1 MIWVTFMGRFFWVSW
16 DQSFR
21 RAWFILG
28 VSQDPSMCV
37 HTPLWPSRS
46 LPAHVWS
53 GRSPDF
59 RNEKYVLWAGLNV
72 GLASFPFDLQ
82 GAFLRVCGQGGLL
95 TSGMKSVWSGQ
106 GPASSLNCPASLLL
120 EFQSI
125 GNKSPVALPSGGP
138 FYLLSDNE
146 PLCIHHLPST
156 VIRPLQMLYHPH
168 ASSTS
173 SHPFSNCF
181 EAYIMLHFLK
191 LTSGNILLLKL
202 DGGWNTDV
210 LFIIIVLISIY
221 IFKLCVCFVLVSPC
235 ILSQK
240 HLAACFISSWVLDVS
255 SEENVPVYTFT
266 SRRWDYPSPQTLT
279 VTDLFRLYLN
289 QQQGESPSSVS
300 FKRAFPRLPSWVSGW
315 VSALSAV
322 TTWFVLVL
330 KQD

>member
-16 DQSFR
+16 DQSFC

-59 RNEKYVLWAGLNV
+59 RNEKCVLWAGLNV

-202 DGGWNTDV
+202 DGGVEHRCSFHYYCFN
-210 LFIIIVLISIY
+210 LYIY
-221 IFKLCVCFVLVSPC
+221 L
-235 ILSQK
+235 
-240 HLAACFISSWVLDVS
+240 
-255 SEENVPVYTFT
+255 
-266 SRRWDYPSPQTLT
+266 
-279 VTDLFRLYLN
+279 
-289 QQQGESPSSVS
+289 
-300 FKRAFPRLPSWVSGW
+300 
-315 VSALSAV
+315 
-322 TTWFVLVL
+322 
-330 KQD
+330 